1 MYVIVR
7 HTITSIEIERG
18 TKARKH
24 SAPTKFKIAQVGSEE
39 LNFCVVVTHDK
50 NRQQQKIFCQENISS
65 NMLAAVSTVHKG
77 VVCVFLDCQPTLL
90 LR

>member
-7 HTITSIEIERG
+7 HTITSIGIERG

-50 NRQQQKIFCQENISS
+50 NRQQQKIVCQENISS
-65 NMLAAVSTVHKG
+65 NTATQLEFHYTTSHYSA
-77 VVCVFLDCQPTLL
+77 C
-90 LR
+90 

>member
-7 HTITSIEIERG
+7 HTITSIGIERG

-39 LNFCVVVTHDK
+39 LNFFFAWLSHMIK
-50 NRQQQKIFCQENISS
+50 IGSNKKIFCQETLS
-65 NMLAAVSTVHKG
+65 N
-77 VVCVFLDCQPTLL
+77 FDTLVPF
-90 LR
+90 